1 MKYLLISILSASAFL
16 TACKNDNEA
25 AADTLQQVAQAAA
38 NSPEAKARQ
47 AAWKLATTRPIALPV
62 GSPANLRPA
71 VEQLLPKEGYLKLI
85 SVKQT
90 GAAQPGIMALPVLWR
105 HVKADYPTVAPGY
118 RLPFEAV
125 LEWRPTGYA
134 KGEKVP
140 AALALRTPVAPDT
153 LGTFALLEPGAT
165 IPGQSEQTPT
175 LVKPGQG
182 VTVQGVLYAYATT
195 PNAGQQPS
203 LILYP
208 YQNPLGLPD
217 PRKMV
222 YLPL

>member
-1 MKYLLISILSASAFL
+1 MKHFLFSLLSAPAFL
-16 TACKNDNEA
+16 TGCKSDNEA
-25 AADTLQQVAQAAA
+25 AADTLQQVAKAAA
-38 NSPEAKARQ
+38 NSPEAKARA
-47 AAWKLATTRPIALPV
+47 AAWKVATTRPPALPV

-71 VEQLLPKEGYLKLI
+71 VEQLLPKEGYLKLV
-85 SVKQT
+85 SVKPT

-125 LEWRPTGYA
+125 LEWQPTGYA
-134 KGEKVP
+134 KGEKIP
-140 AALALRTPVAPDT
+140 ASLALRTPIAPDT
-153 LGTFALLEPGAT
+153 LGTFALLEPEAP
-165 IPGQSEQTPT
+165 ISGQSKQAQL
-175 LVKPGQG
+175 LVKPGQA
-182 VTVQGVLYAYATT
+182 VTIRGVLYAYATS
-195 PNAGQQPS
+195 PAAGQQPS

-208 YQNPLGLPD
+208 YQDPLGLPD

>member
-1 MKYLLISILSASAFL
+1 MKNLISLLSAVALL
-16 TACKNDNEA
+16 TGCKSDNET
-25 AADTLQQVAQAAA
+25 AADTQQQVAKAAA

-47 AAWKLATTRPIALPV
+47 AAWKLATTRPPALPA

-85 SVKQT
+85 SIKPT
-90 GAAQPGIMALPVLWR
+90 AAAQPSILALPVLWR
-105 HVKADYPTVAPGY
+105 HVKEDYPIVAPGY

-125 LEWRPTGYA
+125 LEWRPTGYG
-134 KGEKVP
+134 KGEKIP
-140 AALALRTPVAPDT
+140 ATLALRTPSAPDT
-153 LGTFALLEPGAT
+153 LGTFALLEPEAA
-165 IPGQSEQTPT
+165 IPGRSKQTSV
-175 LVKPGQG
+175 LVKPGQKT
-182 VTVQGVLYAYATT
+182 TVRGTLYAFTTT
-195 PNAGQQPS
+195 PSAGQQPS

-208 YQNPLGLPD
+208 YQDPLRLPD